1 MLMIMPSNERKIV
14 TFIHLLWLD
23 TFENGLDLGDELQ
36 HITLLNKKLLT
47 QKFSKILLAEF

>member
-1 MLMIMPSNERKIV
+1 MIMPSNERKIV